1 MRRIV
6 ITEIEHRNERFVVYI
21 GLNESRKIDAFQIFE
36 PKERSM
42 LGDICAGYVEKI
54 ASSVNAAFVR
64 LPGGQKGYLPLTGEN
79 RPVFVRKQSRTKP
92 LCEGDIIL
100 VQVTKDAVKT
110 KDAVVSTKLTIHGS
124 FCFLT
129 TENTGLRVSK
139 KLDRQRS
146 EPLLALLAA
155 QCADHDEKGYG
166 MVFRT
171 NAADQTKSALL
182 SDIAETVGKYEA
194 LCESAPHR
202 TQGETVLSEAPGYV
216 ARLKSEDM
224 EQVDGICTDRPELYE
239 TIARA
244 LPHLL
249 NRGLLALYRDESVS
263 LSALYGIR
271 SCLDQLLSKKV
282 WLDSGANIIIETLET
297 LTVID
302 VNSGKNV
309 SGKPDALFLINLEAA
324 AEIARQI
331 RLRNISGMIVIDFI
345 SMQEK
350 EKERALVSA
359 LKRELKKDWVPVHF
373 VDITGL
379 GLVELTRKKVYRS
392 LGEILRK

>member
-1 MRRIV
+1 MRLV
-6 ITEIEHRNERFVVYI
+6 ITEIEYRNERFVVYI
-21 GLNESRKIDAFQIFE
+21 GLDESRKIDAFQIFE

-54 ASSVNAAFVR
+54 APNVNAAFVR
-64 LPGGQKGYLPLTGEN
+64 LAGGQKGYLPLTGEN

-92 LCEGDIIL
+92 LCEGDVIL

-110 KDAVVSTKLTIHGS
+110 KDAVVSTKLTIHGT

-139 KLDRQRS
+139 KLDRQRA

-166 MVFRT
+166 MVLRT
-171 NAADQTKSALL
+171 NAADQTQEALL
-182 SDIAETVGKYEA
+182 ADIAETLKNYEA

-202 TQGETVLSEAPGYV
+202 TQGEVVFSGAPGYV
-216 ARLKSEDM
+216 ARLKSE
-224 EQVDGICTDRPELYE
+224 ELRQIDGICTDRPALYE
-239 TIARA
+239 TIAQA
-244 LPHLL
+244 MPHLL
-249 NRGLLALYRDESVS
+249 DRGLLTLYRDESVS
-263 LSALYGIR
+263 LEALYGIR
-271 SCLDQLLSKKV
+271 SSLDKLLSKRV
-282 WLDSGANIIIETLET
+282 WLGSGANIIIETLET

-309 SGKPDALFLINLEAA
+309 SGKPDALFSVNLEAA

-345 SMQEK
+345 SMHAK
-350 EKERALVSA
+350 EKERALVSC
-359 LKRELKKDWVPVHF
+359 LKRELKRDWVPVNF